1 MQDEILLK
9 SLGQN
14 TNLTKFR
21 NESGRMPESIVP
33 SISIFLLRKGSHCF
47 LGLNIKFQTYTE
59 AAIKISRTFLNSSWI
74 SRQNENLKWPLHICT
89 TNFQLV
95 LCENVMFVS
104 KICTVFFCSPPL
116 GYWIYTYCI
125 YIYKNIKG
133 ACRGRS
139 AWSSMLTRS
148 CVCIIL
154 LFQPGFEALKTA
166 ADNPHPGWA
175 HADILFR

>member
-1 MQDEILLK
+1 
-9 SLGQN
+9 
-14 TNLTKFR
+14 
-21 NESGRMPESIVP
+21 MPKGIVP
-33 SISIFLLRKGSHCF
+33 SISIFLLRKGSLCF

-59 AAIKISRTFLNSSWI
+59 AAIKISSTFLNSSWI
-74 SRQNENLKWPLHICT
+74 SRQNENLNWTLHLHYIRLNT
-89 TNFQLV
+89 TDCQLI
-95 LCENVMFVS
+95 LCANYMFVS
-104 KICTVFFCSPPL
+104 YKNIIFLQSPPS